1 MTSLISKIKVLV
13 IVVMMAFP
21 FAGNA
26 QNGQMQA
33 LIGQSLSKLQPPTP
47 EAFLNCIDELKKIEA
62 LYPENVE
69 PKYQLA
75 LQSLNFSVTNPHA
88 EQTAG
93 LLTQAEQT
101 INKMEKMEG
110 SDPSDICTLKGFAYM
125 VRIVQDPATNGRWY
139 YMDVIQ
145 YFEKALKLNPEN
157 ALAKHLQQKFYE
169 GMERALNTDTY

>member
-13 IVVMMAFP
+13 IVMMMVFS
-21 FAGNA
+21 FVGNA
-26 QNGQMQA
+26 QDGQMQA
-33 LIGQSLSKLQPPTP
+33 LIGQSLSKLQSPTP
-47 EAFLNCIDELKKIEA
+47 EAFLTCIAELKSIEA
-62 LYPENVE
+62 MYPENVE

-75 LQSLNFSVTNPHA
+75 LQSLNFSVTNPQA

-145 YFEKALKLNPEN
+145 YFEKALKFNPEN